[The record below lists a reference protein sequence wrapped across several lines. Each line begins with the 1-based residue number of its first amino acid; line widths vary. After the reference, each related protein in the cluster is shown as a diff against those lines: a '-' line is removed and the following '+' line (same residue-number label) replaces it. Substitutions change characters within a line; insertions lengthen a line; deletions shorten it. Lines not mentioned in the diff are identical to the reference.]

1 MASESARA
9 VDGDAPATAGLRSG
23 LTAVSNQVFQGSEE
37 MAAMMSLTNPNLTY
51 LRVEPDQVVD
61 RLANR
66 WSSQLVQAT
75 LLSAINLSLA
85 FGSEL
90 AGINDKMNEQNNTW
104 LSTIFLSVGLLAFF
118 AYVMRGSRCNPAPTQ
133 HWSYSVALVALP
145 WIGGIYAVASMHI

>member
-1 MASESARA
+1 MASESASA
-9 VDGDAPATAGLRSG
+9 VDGDALAAAGLRSG
-23 LTAVSNQVFQGSEE
+23 VKSNKVFQGSDD
-37 MAAMMSLTNPNLTY
+37 MTAMMSLKNPNLAY
-51 LRVEPDQVVD
+51 LRVKPDQVVD

-118 AYVMRGSRCNPAPTQ
+118 AYVMHKTGAAILHSPSTGPTA
-133 HWSYSVALVALP
+133 ALVALP
-145 WIGGIYAVASMHI
+145 WMGGFMLWLTCTFEC